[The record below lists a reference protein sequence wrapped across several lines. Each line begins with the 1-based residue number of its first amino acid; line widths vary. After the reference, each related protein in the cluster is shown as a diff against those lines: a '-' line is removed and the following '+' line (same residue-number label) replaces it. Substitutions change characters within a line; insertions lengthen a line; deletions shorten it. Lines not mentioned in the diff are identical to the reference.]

1 MCVAGV
7 IRPGY
12 ADIMHPLRFTQYLMI
27 AWLLSELLIFRSD
40 RQLGTGKREDGFS
53 RPLIFVAMGLA
64 TWLAFTARARSWWL
78 LPAAPV
84 TWFAIGA
91 AAMLAGIVVRQR
103 AVRFLGAY
111 FRTHVTMLDDHRLI
125 TDGPY
130 ARVRHPSY
138 TGGLISCAG
147 VGLALG
153 SGASLL
159 AMLLIPVA
167 AFAYRIRIEER
178 ALGSHFGE
186 AWCDYRARTKA
197 LIPFVW

>member
-1 MCVAGV
+1 M
-7 IRPGY
+7 
-12 ADIMHPLRFTQYLMI
+12 DPLRCTQYLMS

-40 RQLGTGKREDGFS
+40 RQEGKGKRNDGFS
-53 RPLIFVAMGLA
+53 RPLIFLAMGLA
-64 TWLAFTARARSWWL
+64 TWLAFIARARSWWL
-78 LPAAPV
+78 LPGSPV
-84 TWFAIGA
+84 TWCAIGG
-91 AAMLAGIVVRQR
+91 AAMLSGIVVRQH
-103 AVRFLGAY
+103 AVRYLGAY

-130 ARVRHPSY
+130 ARLRHPSY

-153 SGASLL
+153 SGTSLL
-159 AMLLIPVA
+159 AMLLIPLV

-186 AWCDYRARTKA
+186 AWIDYRRRTKA